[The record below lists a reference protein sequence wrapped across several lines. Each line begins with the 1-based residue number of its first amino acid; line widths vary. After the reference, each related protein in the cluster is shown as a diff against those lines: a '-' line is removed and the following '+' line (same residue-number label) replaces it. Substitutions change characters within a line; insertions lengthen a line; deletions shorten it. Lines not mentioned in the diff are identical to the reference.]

1 MDYTRPTERVGRGSK
16 TRVRGGKHGREQQ
29 DLIKLSSIFQAMGEF
44 EDRTA
49 AEAGLTV
56 GSRKL
61 KVESLEREK
70 KSPHFQREMRIP
82 LSYVIRR

>member
-1 MDYTRPTERVGRGSK
+1 MR
-16 TRVRGGKHGREQQ
+16 
-29 DLIKLSSIFQAMGEF
+29 EF